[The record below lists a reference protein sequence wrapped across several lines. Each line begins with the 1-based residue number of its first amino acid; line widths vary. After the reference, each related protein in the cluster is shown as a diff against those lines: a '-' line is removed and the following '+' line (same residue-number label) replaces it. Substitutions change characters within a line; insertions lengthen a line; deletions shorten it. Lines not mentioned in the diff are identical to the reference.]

1 MLNWIAWWHH
11 PGDTDSD
18 RDVAQQLADMA
29 VSSVLEPDAD
39 SAEPGPDRIIARMR
53 QNLDYLEQ
61 SLRVEE

>member
-11 PGDTDSD
+11 PGDTDDD

-39 SAEPGPDRIIARMR
+39 ETEPGPDRIIAGMR